1 MSIEHNCNDQPGRM
15 PENVY
20 DQLNHLPDISVRGQI
35 CESVAKG
42 VFTLLT
48 FHGIK
53 IDDVSCRT
61 KSVERIYEKIKIR
74 KSVGV
79 VRDIYGSRFI
89 TEEPDR
95 SKIKD
100 LILSAYPLTPLVF
113 SDGRPSVRE
122 YADPTVR
129 DFIRQNFNPHISS
142 LHSALHINVVFKREG
157 SNVLDIAEIQIM
169 NAQEL
174 TTYNLTRESY
184 VNGRNGNGN
193 GNT

>member
-1 MSIEHNCNDQPGRM
+1 MSIERDCIDQPGRM

-20 DQLNHLPDISVRGQI
+20 DQLNHLPDVSIRGRI
-35 CESVAKG
+35 CESVATG
-42 VFTLLT
+42 VYTLLT

-61 KSVERIYEKIKIR
+61 KSVERINEKIKIR
-74 KSVGV
+74 KSTGV
-79 VRDIYGSRFI
+79 IRDIYGVRFI

-100 LILSAYPLTPLVF
+100 LILSAYPLTPVVF

-122 YADPTVR
+122 YADPAVR
-129 DFIRQNFNPHISS
+129 DFIREKYNPHISS
-142 LHSALHINVVFKREG
+142 EHSAMHVNVVFKREG
-157 SNVLDIAEIQIM
+157 SNVLDIAEIQVM

-184 VNGRNGNGN
+184 VNGRNGSN